1 MAKVLVAEDMHVV
14 RAGLV
19 EVLRGQL
26 GIEVVGQ
33 SADGASVLETAR
45 RCGPDAA
52 VLDIDMPGLDGIEVA
67 GRLRDRLPAYRTL
80 MLTALDRPG
89 LLRRALDAGAAGY
102 LLKTA
107 TPGEL
112 ASAIRTVAAGG
123 RAVDPRLAEQSA
135 ALCRNPLTAREAEV
149 LRLSAAG
156 AGAREIAA
164 DLFLSVGTVRNR
176 LSTAVGKLHA
186 RTLVDA
192 VRIAER
198 NGWI

>member
-1 MAKVLVAEDMHVV
+1 MVKVLVAEDMHVV

-45 RCGPDAA
+45 RCGPDVA

-67 GRLRDRLPAYRTL
+67 GRLRDRLPACRTL

-135 ALCRNPLTAREAEV
+135 ALCRNPLTGREAEV

>member
-1 MAKVLVAEDMHVV
+1 MIRVLVAEDMHVV
-14 RAGLV
+14 RAGLA
-19 EVLRGQL
+19 EVLGGQL

-33 SADGASVLETAR
+33 AADGPSALETAL
-45 RCGPDAA
+45 RCGPDVA
-52 VLDIDMPGLDGIEVA
+52 VLDIDLPGADGIAVA
-67 GRLRDRLPAYRTL
+67 GRLHERLPTCRSL

-89 LLRRALDAGAAGY
+89 LLRRALKAGAAGY

-107 TPGEL
+107 TPGAL
-112 ASAIRTVAAGG
+112 ASAVRTVAAGG
-123 RAVDPRLAEQSA
+123 RAVDLRLAEQSEV
-135 ALCRNPLTAREAEV
+135 LGENPLTPREAEV

-164 DLFLSVGTVRNR
+164 ELFLGVGTVRNR
-176 LSTAVGKLHA
+176 ISSAVGKLHA

>member
-1 MAKVLVAEDMHVV
+1 MVKVLVAEDMHVV

-45 RCGPDAA
+45 RCGPDVA

-67 GRLRDRLPAYRTL
+67 GRLRDRLPACRTL

>member
-1 MAKVLVAEDMHVV
+1 MINVLVAEDMHVV
-14 RAGLV
+14 RAGLAKI
-19 EVLRGQL
+19 LDGQL
-26 GIEVVGQ
+26 GIEVAGQ
-33 SADGASVLETAR
+33 AADGPSALEAALR
-45 RCGPDAA
+45 HGPDVV
-52 VLDIDMPGLDGIEVA
+52 VLDIDLPGLDGISVA
-67 GRLRDRLPAYRTL
+67 ARLRERLPACRCL

-112 ASAIRTVAAGG
+112 ASAVRTVAAGG
-123 RAVDPRLAEQSA
+123 RAVDPRLAGLSSE
-135 ALCRNPLTAREAEV
+135 LEKNPLTAREAEV
-149 LRLSAAG
+149 LRLSAGG

-164 DLFLSVGTVRNR
+164 ELFLGVGTVRNR
-176 LSTAVGKLHA
+176 ISSAVGKLHA

>member
-1 MAKVLVAEDMHVV
+1 MIKVLVAEDMHVV
-14 RAGLV
+14 RAGLA
-19 EVLRGQL
+19 EILDGQL
-26 GIEVVGQ
+26 GIEVAGQ
-33 SADGASVLETAR
+33 AADGPSALEAALR
-45 RCGPDAA
+45 HGPDVA
-52 VLDIDMPGLDGIEVA
+52 VLDIDLPGLDGISVA
-67 GRLRDRLPAYRTL
+67 ARLRERLPACRCL

-112 ASAIRTVAAGG
+112 ASAVRTVAAGG
-123 RAVDPRLAEQSA
+123 RAVDPRLAEQSSE
-135 ALCRNPLTAREAEV
+135 LGENPLTAREAEV
-149 LRLSAAG
+149 LRLSAGG

-164 DLFLSVGTVRNR
+164 ELFLGVGTVRNR
-176 LSTAVGKLHA
+176 ISSAVGKLHA

>member
-45 RCGPDAA
+45 RCGPDVA

-67 GRLRDRLPAYRTL
+67 GRLRDRLPACRTL

-135 ALCRNPLTAREAEV
+135 ALCRNPLTGREAEV

>member
-1 MAKVLVAEDMHVV
+1 MIRVLVAEDMHVV
-14 RAGLV
+14 RAGLA
-19 EVLRGQL
+19 EILDGQL
-26 GIEVVGQ
+26 GIEVAGQ
-33 SADGASVLETAR
+33 AADGPAALEAALR
-45 RCGPDAA
+45 HGPD
-52 VLDIDMPGLDGIEVA
+52 VVLLDIDLPGLDGISVA
-67 GRLRDRLPAYRTL
+67 ARLRERLPSCRCL

-112 ASAIRTVAAGG
+112 ASAVRTVAAGG
-123 RAVDPRLAEQSA
+123 RAVDPRLAEQSSE
-135 ALCRNPLTAREAEV
+135 LGENPLTAREAEV
-149 LRLSAAG
+149 LRLSAGG

-164 DLFLSVGTVRNR
+164 ELFLGVGTVRNR
-176 LSTAVGKLHA
+176 ISTAVGKLHA

>member
-1 MAKVLVAEDMHVV
+1 MIKVLVAEDMHVV
-14 RAGLV
+14 RAGLA
-19 EVLRGQL
+19 EILDGQL
-26 GIEVVGQ
+26 GIEVAGQ
-33 SADGASVLETAR
+33 AADGPSALETALR
-45 RCGPDAA
+45 HGPDVA
-52 VLDIDMPGLDGIEVA
+52 VLDIDLPGLDGIAVA
-67 GRLRDRLPAYRTL
+67 GRLRERLPACRCL

-112 ASAIRTVAAGG
+112 ASAVRTVAAGG
-123 RAVDPRLAEQSA
+123 RAVDPRLAERSSE
-135 ALCRNPLTAREAEV
+135 LGENPLTAREAEV
-149 LRLSAAG
+149 LRLSASG

-164 DLFLSVGTVRNR
+164 ELFLGVGTVRNR
-176 LSTAVGKLHA
+176 ISSAVGKLHA

>member
-1 MAKVLVAEDMHVV
+1 MHVV

-45 RCGPDAA
+45 RCGPDVA

-67 GRLRDRLPAYRTL
+67 GRLRDRLPACRTL